1 MRGRL
6 YNKFHLGPSTFLFR
20 HSTTFSRSPHVNGR
34 PPTSINHWLNY
45 FCLFFLLFQLGQNSW
60 HQENVVAVLLHRR
73 LLSLHRDSV
82 IFGRCCSLYPL
93 TRCCRALLTHIFL
106 ESTKNPREFLDS
118 FWIQFIWEQ
127 IRFHVDFSIFPFGK
141 FLPRW
146 IIRVHQ
152 DLLLPWW
159 IIFSPECVC
168 VCFYGWDI
176 SK

>member
-1 MRGRL
+1 M
-6 YNKFHLGPSTFLFR
+6 S
-20 HSTTFSRSPHVNGR
+20 
-34 PPTSINHWLNY
+34 WQ
-45 FCLFFLLFQLGQNSW
+45 FCCIADCCHYTQGLCHFWSLLFSLPIN
-60 HQENVVAVLLHRR
+60 EM
-73 LLSLHRDSV
+73 LSSSTDPH
-82 IFGRCCSLYPL
+82 
-93 TRCCRALLTHIFL
+93 FL

-168 VCFYGWDI
+168 VSMDEIYLNNGREI
-176 SK
+176 SHVKSDDL